1 MAVGTGVRDVYT
13 AAYNRN
19 GDVVTYGSPAKLA
32 RLVSANPSITTS
44 DDQKFYADDAEAETA
59 NGIFT
64 SGTLTLTV
72 DGIDSDIR
80 KALFGAV
87 ERTINGV
94 TGVGHSADSDPA
106 YVGTGYI
113 EREMYLGVT
122 YYVPVFF
129 PKTKFNPA
137 FREAQTQ
144 GENIEF
150 QSLELSASIL
160 RTDAASHDYVF
171 IGGRKTSASDALA
184 DLLKLFGAGA
194 ASSSGA

>member
-194 ASSSGA
+194 ASSSGE

>member
-1 MAVGTGVRDVYT
+1 MAVGTGVRDIYT

-19 GDVVTYGSPAKLA
+19 GNVVTYGAPAKLA
-32 RLVSANPSITTS
+32 RLVSANPSINTS

-64 SGTLTLTV
+64 SGTLTLNV

-80 KALFGAV
+80 KTLFGATQ
-87 ERTINGV
+87 RTINGV

-106 YVGTGYI
+106 YVGTGYV

-129 PKTKFNPA
+129 PKTKYNPA
-137 FREAQTQ
+137 FREA
-144 GENIEF
+144 
-150 QSLELSASIL
+150 ASIL
-160 RTDAASHDYVF
+160 RTDEPSHDYVF
-171 IGGRKTSASDALA
+171 IGDRKTSASEALA
-184 DLLKLFGAGA
+184 DLLKLFGASA
-194 ASSSGA
+194 TSSSE

>member
-1 MAVGTGVRDVYT
+1 MAVGTGVRDIYT

-19 GDVVTYGSPAKLA
+19 GNVVTYGAPAKLA
-32 RLVSANPSITTS
+32 RLVSANPSINTS

-64 SGTLTLTV
+64 SGTLTLNV
-72 DGIDSDIR
+72 DGVDSDIR
-80 KALFGAV
+80 KTLFGAV
-87 ERTINGV
+87 ARTINGV

-106 YVGTGYI
+106 YVGTGYV

-129 PKTKFNPA
+129 PKTKYNTA

-144 GENIEF
+144 GETIEF
-150 QSLELSASIL
+150 QALELSASIL
-160 RTDAASHDYVF
+160 RTDAPSHDYVF
-171 IGGRKTSASDALA
+171 IGERKTSAADALA
-184 DLLKLFGAGA
+184 DLLKLFGASA
-194 ASSSGA
+194 TSSSGE